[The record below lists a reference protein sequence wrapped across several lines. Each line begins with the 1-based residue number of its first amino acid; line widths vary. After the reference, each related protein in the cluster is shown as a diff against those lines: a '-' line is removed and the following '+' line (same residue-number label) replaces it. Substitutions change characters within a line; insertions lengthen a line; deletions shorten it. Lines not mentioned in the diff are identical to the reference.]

1 MLKADDILEQPYLNP
16 DKKSIRNVLYQ
27 MVMQRLIHSFMLLS
41 TKHFVQ
47 GTLYFYAKPNFDSI
61 MPQVTLK

>member
-1 MLKADDILEQPYLNP
+1 MLKHSLINMLKADDILEQPYLNP

-27 MVMQRLIHSFMLLS
+27 MVMQRLIHSFMPLS

-47 GTLYFYAKPNFDSI
+47 RYSLF
-61 MPQVTLK
+61 LR